1 MQHLF
6 LNLGALL
13 ERLEPANFLLDKARE
28 GS

>member
-13 ERLEPANFLLDKARE
+13 ERLEPVNFLLDKARE